1 VLCGG
6 ERSGQN
12 YFGQFVTLIER
23 KTIMRRLIEKIQVN
37 IPFNMLYDSHLDL
50 FIKNGLNPEIGLDCH
65 TLERFSLADF
75 ADIAARL
82 HERGLTITLHA
93 PFLDLSPGSPDPAVR
108 DLTCRRFE
116 QMLTLVPVFKPK
128 TVVCHAGYDW
138 QRYSQLRDVWV
149 ENSLK
154 TWSWLSAR
162 ISDAGGQ
169 LMLENVYESGPEE
182 MRILFESLERQRV
195 GFCLDTGHQAV
206 FSSSSLDT
214 WLESLGSYLGQLHL
228 HDNSGQNDDHL
239 ALGKGEIDFKA
250 FFQHLKAV
258 KKEPPV
264 ITLEPHRERD
274 FWPSLEYLATVWPW

>member
-1 VLCGG
+1 
-6 ERSGQN
+6 
-12 YFGQFVTLIER
+12 
-23 KTIMRRLIEKIQVN
+23 MHRLIAKIQVN

-50 FIKNGLNPEIGLDCH
+50 FIKNGLNPEIGLDCNA
-65 TLERFSLADF
+65 LERFSLVDF

-82 HERGLTITLHA
+82 HERNLTVTLHA
-93 PFLDLSPGSPDPAVR
+93 PFMDLSPGSPDPAVR

-116 QMLTLVPVFKPK
+116 QMLELVPLFRPR

-138 QRYSQLRDVWV
+138 QRYYQLRDVWL

-162 ISDAGGQ
+162 IGEAGGQ
-169 LMLENVYESGPEE
+169 LMLENVYENDPEE
-182 MRILFESLERQRV
+182 MRILFESLAKQRV

-206 FSSSSLDT
+206 FSRCSLKT
-214 WLESLGSYLGQLHL
+214 WLESLGPYLGQVHL

-250 FFQHLKAV
+250 FFKHLKTI

-274 FWPSLEYLATVWPW
+274 FWPSLEYLDKVWPW

>member
-1 VLCGG
+1 
-6 ERSGQN
+6 
-12 YFGQFVTLIER
+12 
-23 KTIMRRLIEKIQVN
+23 MRRLIEKVQVN
-37 IPFNMLYDSHLDL
+37 IPFHMLYDSHLDL
-50 FIKNGLNPEIGLDCH
+50 FLQNGLNPEIGLDGN
-65 TLERFSLADF
+65 TLERFALADF

-82 HERGLTITLHA
+82 QERNLTVTLHA

-116 QMLTLVPVFKPK
+116 QMLRLVPLFKPQ

-138 QRYSQLRDVWV
+138 QRYSQLKDVWL

-162 ISDAGGQ
+162 IRDAGAQ
-169 LMLENVYESGPEE
+169 LMLENVYEKGPEE
-182 MRILFESLERQRV
+182 MQPLFESLGKQRV

-206 FSSSSLDT
+206 FSRCPLEH
-214 WLESLGSYLGQLHL
+214 WLAYLGPYLGQLHL
-228 HDNSGQNDDHL
+228 HDNGGQNDDHL
-239 ALGKGEIDFKA
+239 ALGRGEIDFTA
-250 FFQHLKAV
+250 FFRHLKTI

-274 FWPSLEYLATVWPW
+274 FWPSLEYLSRVWPWQP